1 MPQELSEASPLN
13 LPASASGWQFPSPEF
28 PDPVVPAAALRRAI
42 QLPKP
47 CVMTREKVFSSVTIT
62 RIEDFPGQRLVLA
75 MIEEYHNPIVLWQAD
90 EYTAICNWTQQ
101 QAEQK
106 LVNIIASIN
115 TF

>member
-1 MPQELSEASPLN
+1 MPEEPLPEP
-13 LPASASGWQFPSPEF
+13 LPVPPE
-28 PDPVVPAAALRRAI
+28 PAVVPEIVNRAI

-90 EYTAICNWTQQ
+90 EYTAIGNWTQQ

>member
-1 MPQELSEASPLN
+1 MPEEPLIE
-13 LPASASGWQFPSPEF
+13 PPM
-28 PDPVVPAAALRRAI
+28 VPATVNRAI

-90 EYTAICNWTQQ
+90 EYTAIGNWTQE

>member
-1 MPQELSEASPLN
+1 MPEEPLPEP
-13 LPASASGWQFPSPEF
+13 LPEPLIVPPIE
-28 PDPVVPAAALRRAI
+28 PTVVPEIVQNRAI

-90 EYTAICNWTQQ
+90 EYTAIGNWTQQ

>member
-1 MPQELSEASPLN
+1 MPEEPLIVPPEP
-13 LPASASGWQFPSPEF
+13 LPEPLPE
-28 PDPVVPAAALRRAI
+28 PPMVPQIVNRAI
-42 QLPKP
+42 QLSKP

-62 RIEDFPGQRLVLA
+62 RLEDFPGERLVLA

-90 EYTAICNWTQQ
+90 EYTAIGNWTQE

>member
-1 MPQELSEASPLN
+1 MPEELLPEPLI
-13 LPASASGWQFPSPEF
+13 
-28 PDPVVPAAALRRAI
+28 VPPIEPPMVLEIVNRAI

-90 EYTAICNWTQQ
+90 EYTAIGNWTQQ